1 MMSGLSLEEALRMH
15 MLFWR
20 MSNSRPL
27 IRLGRYEP
35 LRRDVAIPLADGRL
49 VTDGVFLEPQ
59 LIEPKLFI
67 KYLDI
72 NFDPPI
78 LSGDFIRT
86 LAPADL
92 CWTQAFIGCPIRVSA
107 GKVWAEPIIQDM
119 ENIYV
124 YMKINDKWLQKFL
137 EFTSA
142 LVEFSRGRLPV
153 VQPLFR
159 GPMDMAASA
168 LGPERLCISIFRY
181 PNALRSLLDFYAYVF
196 IQSFNMQLSLL
207 PKFSGGY
214 SCMYGIWA
222 PEPICRNQADYS
234 VLISPKVYERIF
246 LPYDVKVIKASK
258 YSIFHL
264 HSANIHL
271 ADKLVEIPELSA
283 IQVSIDYPAKVF
295 SPPVES
301 LLPTFKRIQRE
312 KPLIITGPV
321 TQQEFQTILRELSPN
336 GLALDLQILD

>member
-1 MMSGLSLEEALRMH
+1 MMNGLSLDEALKMH

-20 MSNSRPL
+20 MNNSRPL
-27 IRLGRYEP
+27 IRLGTYEP
-35 LRRDVAIPLADGRL
+35 LRRDVAIPLADGRM
-49 VTDGVFLEPQ
+49 VIDGVLLEPKS
-59 LIEPKLFI
+59 IDPKLFI
-67 KYLDI
+67 KHLSLNVDS
-72 NFDPPI
+72 PM
-78 LSGDFIRT
+78 LSGDFLRT

-107 GKVWAEPIIQDM
+107 GKVWAEPIIYSM
-119 ENIYV
+119 ENIHA
-124 YMKINDKWLQKFL
+124 YMRINDEWLQKFL
-137 EFTSA
+137 EFTSV

-168 LGPERLCISIFRY
+168 LGPERLCISIFRH
-181 PNALRSLLDFYAYVF
+181 PDVLKSFLDFCADVF
-196 IQSFNMQLSLL
+196 IRSFNMQLSLL

-214 SCMYGIWA
+214 SCMYGVWA
-222 PEPICRNQADYS
+222 TEPICRNQADYS
-234 VLISPKVYERIF
+234 VLISPKVYEKIF
-246 LPYDVKVIKASK
+246 LPYDIKVIKASK

-283 IQVSIDYPAKVF
+283 IQVSIDYPAKAF
-295 SPPVES
+295 SPPVQS
-301 LLPTFKRIQRE
+301 LLPTLKRIQRE

-321 TQQEFQTILRELSPN
+321 TRREIQMIRQELSPN